1 MNSPA
6 LDEAARERLRADLEA
21 IEGVRRAVVDG
32 PPPLVYLV
40 AERTDAAPVE
50 LLARA
55 VLTRHG
61 LSGREVELQVC
72 FLPAPLPPR
81 RVRFLHA
88 RLVRPVP
95 GRAVASVALEWE
107 GKAFEEEVEGE
118 SGGPL
123 ELRLTAL
130 ATLRALS
137 AVIGEALRFELVG
150 IKAVRA
156 FDADLVVVLVRLEHD
171 PANTLIGAAV
181 AGESPARAA
190 TLAVLNATNRILG
203 NYLFTED

>member
-6 LDEAARERLRADLEA
+6 LDEAARERLRADLEE

-32 PPPLVYLV
+32 PPAVVYLV

-55 VLTRHG
+55 VLARHG
-61 LSGREVELQVC
+61 LPGREVELQVC
-72 FLPAPLPPR
+72 FLPEPLPPR
-81 RVRFLHA
+81 RVRFVRA
-88 RLVRPVP
+88 RVVYPGP

-107 GKAFEEEVEGE
+107 GRSFEGEAEGE

-123 ELRLTAL
+123 ELRLSAL
-130 ATLRALS
+130 AALRALA
-137 AVIGEALRFELVG
+137 AVLGGALRFELVG

-156 FDADLVVVLVRLEHD
+156 FDADLVVVLLRLEHD

-203 NYLFTED
+203 NYLVTDD